1 MSAAT
6 ALSSFNQAESQHAA
20 ANPMNSYA
28 QSPFQADVIPEEE
41 IQSFQKKGEQGW
53 TYLT

>member
-28 QSPFQADVIPEEE
+28 QSPFQADVRRGTHQQPMYQTLQEPLR
-41 IQSFQKKGEQGW
+41 S
-53 TYLT
+53 